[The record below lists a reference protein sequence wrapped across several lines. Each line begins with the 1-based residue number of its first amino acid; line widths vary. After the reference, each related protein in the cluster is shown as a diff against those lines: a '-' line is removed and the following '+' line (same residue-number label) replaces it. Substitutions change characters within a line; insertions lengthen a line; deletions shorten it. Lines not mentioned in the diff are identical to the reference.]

1 MGLSLTKTSLILDKI
16 HALEAELAAQIALE
30 RANLKFGMEN
40 GKIIFEAEML
50 RQHKAMQIK
59 LWPYLRAAGFLT
71 ILTAPLIYSL
81 LLPLVVLDIFVTVYQ
96 AVCFP
101 IYGIAKVKR
110 QAFLN
115 FDRNHL
121 AYLNA
126 LEKLNCGYCAYGN
139 GILGYAG
146 EIAARTELYWC
157 PIKHAR
163 RMQYI
168 HSQYRKFAEF
178 GDAEG
183 FKQKSN
189 IADLDVDPFGTS
201 QPPKA

>member
-1 MGLSLTKTSLILDKI
+1 MTTTSQILDKI
-16 HALEAELAAQIALE
+16 RTLEAELAAQLALE
-30 RANLKFGMEN
+30 QANLKFGIEN

-59 LWPYLRAAGFLT
+59 LWPYLRAAGLLT
-71 ILTAPLIYSL
+71 ILTAPLIYGL
-81 LLPLVVLDIFVTVYQ
+81 TLPLVLLDIFVTIYQ

-101 IYGIAKVKR
+101 VYGIAKVRR
-110 QAFLN
+110 QDYLN
-115 FDRNHL
+115 FDRSHL

-126 LEKLNCGYCAYGN
+126 LEKINCGYCAYGN

-163 RMQYI
+163 RMQYM
-168 HSQYRKFAEF
+168 HSQYRNFVEF
-178 GDAEG
+178 GDAEA
-183 FKQKSN
+183 FKQKSEKP
-189 IADLDVDPFGTS
+189 DLPSDP
-201 QPPKA
+201 PPDAR